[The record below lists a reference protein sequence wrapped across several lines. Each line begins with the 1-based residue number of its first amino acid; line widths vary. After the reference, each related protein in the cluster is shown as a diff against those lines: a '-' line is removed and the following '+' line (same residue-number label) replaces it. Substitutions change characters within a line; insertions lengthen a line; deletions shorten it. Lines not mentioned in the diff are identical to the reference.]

1 MFLLCSLNKCRL
13 SHLAIASF
21 LLLLPVSV
29 AHIVMRKRKHKTKH
43 AIEMNGK
50 VCLDVY
56 QNDRWKTEQR
66 QANLCGTFVKK
77 IWMNYVK
84 MRGISID
91 GTRPNL
97 NIGAHYLQMDR
108 TNAFERAKEAARW
121 RRWRVIYIRLSLTID
136 RRRCLHLCHQ
146 NNLQFFNM
154 NWSIHCLSNQV
165 TSYLSFTCNACIW
178 FVRQKFNVPPHS
190 THSKLRS
197 SRIQIDYLFSL
208 F

>member
-1 MFLLCSLNKCRL
+1 MSFVPLGYCLIFAVVACVCSSHCYEKKKTQDQTCNRDEWKSMFGC
-13 SHLAIASF
+13 
-21 LLLLPVSV
+21 VS
-29 AHIVMRKRKHKTKH
+29 KRQVKNRT
-43 AIEMNGK
+43 ATS
-50 VCLDVY
+50 
-56 QNDRWKTEQR
+56 Q
-66 QANLCGTFVKK
+66 FVWNICKK

-97 NIGAHYLQMDR
+97 NFGAHYLQMDR

-121 RRWRVIYIRLSLTID
+121 GRWRVIYIRLSLTID

-146 NNLQFFNM
+146 NNLQFFSM

-190 THSKLRS
+190 THSKLRL